1 MNAQKEINE
10 LFNFIDESELILS
23 DRINFDD
30 DSEDKIY
37 VVDEEA
43 VVESMKFIYSS
54 RSSYDIFCW
63 LKENNFLK

>member
-30 DSEDKIY
+30 DNEDKIY
-37 VVDEEA
+37 IVDEEA